1 MEKTTAENVVNNT
14 LKTIHQMAER
24 VKQDKEMSI
33 GFMKIYEREQM
44 LIKQG
49 RKEEQANRERMTAG
63 RRRTGKG

>member
-1 MEKTTAENVVNNT
+1 MEKTTAENAVNDT

-24 VKQDKEMSI
+24 VKQDKEASI

-49 RKEEQANRERMTAG
+49 CKEEQANRERTTAG